1 VSVAAP
7 PEPVP
12 AQADRLETILGQAR
26 RDRQRLDGGAF
37 GPWSLTALGIASVV
51 GAGIFV
57 STGVAASK
65 YAGPAVIL
73 SFLLAGLVAAVTAL
87 CYAELAGMMPI
98 AGSTYSYAF
107 VAFGLFP
114 AWFIGWDLLIEYLFA
129 ASTVAV
135 GWAGYAVSL
144 LDSIGIHLP
153 NAIANPP
160 FGDHAGAVNL
170 PAAFVVL
177 ACTLLLIR
185 GTRESALANTII
197 VGLKLGVL
205 VLVVAVGVF
214 YVQSK
219 NLTPFIPRNEGGFGE
234 FGVSGILRGASV
246 LFFAYVGFDAVSTAA
261 GEARDPRRTI
271 PIALMGTVV
280 VATVLY
286 VAVGFVLTGMVPYG
300 LLNEADPISKAL
312 REAGPLGW
320 LDDLVNVVA
329 VVGLFATVLV
339 TLYGQI
345 RILMRMSADGLLPER
360 IGRVDPRRQTPV
372 ATTVICGLAGAVVAA
387 LVPIDVLGDFV
398 SIGTLL
404 AFLMV
409 CTGVL
414 VLRRTHPDAE
424 RAVRVRYVGV
434 VAGAGLVSSL
444 GLMAMLPVTTWIRLV
459 VWLLIGLAIFFGYSR
474 RRAFSRPVV
483 EPDAA

>member
-1 VSVAAP
+1 VSVTAP
-7 PEPVP
+7 PE
-12 AQADRLETILGQAR
+12 ADRLDTILGQAE
-26 RDRQRLDGGAF
+26 RDRQRLDVRAF
-37 GPWSLTALGIASVV
+37 GPLSLTALGIASVV

-57 STGVAASK
+57 STGVAASE
-65 YAGPAVIL
+65 YAGPAVVV

-144 LDSIGIHLP
+144 LDSIGVHLP
-153 NAIANPP
+153 QAIAQPP
-160 FGDHAGAVNL
+160 FGADAGVVNVPAVV
-170 PAAFVVL
+170 VVL

-185 GTRESALANTII
+185 GTRESALANSII
-197 VGLKLGVL
+197 VGLKIGVL
-205 VLVVAVGVF
+205 VIVVVVGAF
-214 YVQSK
+214 YVHSR
-219 NLTPFIPRNEGGFGE
+219 NLTPFVPGNEGGFGE
-234 FGVSGILRGASV
+234 FGASGVLRGASV

-271 PIALMGTVV
+271 PIALMGTVL
-280 VATVLY
+280 VATTLY
-286 VAVGFVLTGMVPYG
+286 VAVGLVLTGMVPYTE
-300 LLNEADPISKAL
+300 LNVSDPISKAL

-320 LDDLVNVVA
+320 LDDVVNVAA

-345 RILMRMSADGLLPER
+345 RILMRMSADGLLPRR
-360 IGRVDPRRQTPV
+360 IGRVDPTTQTPV
-372 ATTVICGLAGAVVAA
+372 ATTVICGVAAAIVAA

-409 CTGVL
+409 CGGVL
-414 VLRRTHPDAE
+414 VLRRTHPDAQ
-424 RAVRVRYVGV
+424 RAVRVPYAGV
-434 VAGAGLVSSL
+434 VAGLGLVCSL

-459 VWLLIGLAIFFGYSR
+459 VWLLIGLAIFLGYSR
-474 RRAFSRPVV
+474 RHAFSR
-483 EPDAA
+483 ASA